1 MILEM
6 DILIIVI
13 HMFLSFFI
21 SAYDGSTFFRA
32 SEIKQSCGFEK
43 MPKTQK

>member
-6 DILIIVI
+6 DILITVI
-13 HMFLSFFI
+13 YMFLSFFS
-21 SAYDGSTFFRA
+21 SAYDGITFFSA
-32 SEIKQSCGFEK
+32 SETKQSCGFEK